1 MTILDKLVDYARERT
16 EKAKEKM
23 PIEEIRSQA
32 VSATKGTFSF
42 EKALKKPELSF
53 ICECKKASPSK
64 GLISPGFPYLQIARE
79 YEAAGTDC
87 ISVLTEPKWFL
98 GSNKHLKKI
107 ANSVSVPCLRKDFT
121 VDEYMIYEAKLLGAS
136 AVLLICSIL
145 TEKQIS
151 GFIEI
156 SDMLGLSALVEAH
169 SEYEVEKA
177 LNAGSRIIGINNR
190 NLNDFTVD
198 IETGYRLR
206 KLIPPE
212 ILFVSES
219 GVSNAED
226 VKKLQQAGVDA
237 VLIGET
243 LMRAVD
249 KKEKLTEL
257 RSLL

>member
-1 MTILDKLVDYARERT
+1 M
-16 EKAKEKM
+16 
-23 PIEEIRSQA
+23 
-32 VSATKGTFSF
+32 
-42 EKALKKPELSF
+42 KKPELSF

>member
-98 GSNKHLKKI
+98 GSNKHLKTLFPI
-107 ANSVSVPCLRKDFT
+107 LP
-121 VDEYMIYEAKLLGAS
+121 I
-136 AVLLICSIL
+136 LISIL
-145 TEKQIS
+145 PVHKLHRILQIIRFPFS
-151 GFIEI
+151 F
-156 SDMLGLSALVEAH
+156 S
-169 SEYEVEKA
+169 
-177 LNAGSRIIGINNR
+177 
-190 NLNDFTVD
+190 
-198 IETGYRLR
+198 
-206 KLIPPE
+206 IPPE
-212 ILFVSES
+212 LDLKYKKTFIL
-219 GVSNAED
+219 
-226 VKKLQQAGVDA
+226 
-237 VLIGET
+237 
-243 LMRAVD
+243 
-249 KKEKLTEL
+249 
-257 RSLL
+257 